1 MLRLGTKV
9 RLGGQDAMVVARTMA
24 GVPRYDVRL
33 SDGQLVKYAFE
44 SELEVVGADE
54 AIAPALRNP
63 ARGGWGD
70 HGRA

>member
-9 RLGGQDAMVVARTMA
+9 RLGGQEAMVVARTMA

-44 SELEVVGADE
+44 SELEVIGGDE
-54 AIAPALRNP
+54 VMAPVLRSP
-63 ARGGWGD
+63 ARGAWGD